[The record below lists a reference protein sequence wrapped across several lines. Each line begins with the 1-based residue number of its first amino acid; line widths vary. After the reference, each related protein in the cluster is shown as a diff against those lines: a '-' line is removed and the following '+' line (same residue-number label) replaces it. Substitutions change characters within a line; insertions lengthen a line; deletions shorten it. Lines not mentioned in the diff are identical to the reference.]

1 MRDMRKLKSSKS
13 AAEAEKPL
21 SRTDNVRP
29 VKAKKSPKAQ
39 PSADET
45 VAQPSEACLPAVQV
59 KVDKPEV
66 ALSTTLGMREYAKRY
81 RLIVEQAYA
90 LWERA
95 KRNNPELPPHTLPNV
110 KPVLKDLDVF
120 LSAARASEVCQ
131 LHIYQIQLALTAHRL
146 QAYRRTIDEQ
156 AQRIYVPTT
165 AEDTKE
171 LFFKLADLTN
181 LKHAKLDKSD
191 LSSTMPLVPITW
203 AKLALQSDKK
213 FHKYMGLSKARF
225 IALQDYL
232 EHHPPSVPLPTLQ
245 ALIFTLFQFRNKVNF
260 DALVSGTPFDSSL
273 IPSTL
278 AGMQAAFVHAPE
290 SIKKHLPLAFRQDIP
305 GNEPS
310 VDGLEL
316 ILVNKFGSVEA
327 ALDLLSIS
335 LSSLKQIHRFLIKKM
350 SSERATET
358 LLATLEL
365 WRVQTLMMFSLSRRY
380 ELSRTE
386 LAQGVKDVELLIRQG
401 RFKVKY
407 LPAEVVESELPM
419 LDFDDLSK
427 HEQGERGEPDSSAN
441 TQAQPIGKSSS
452 S

>member
-1 MRDMRKLKSSKS
+1 MSKLESKKS
-13 AAEAEKPL
+13 AAEAEKTLLHP
-21 SRTDNVRP
+21 DNIQPIKPKRP
-29 VKAKKSPKAQ
+29 RKSPTSSLTGA
-39 PSADET
+39 T
-45 VAQPSEACLPAVQV
+45 NAQPSEASPQNSPPLVN
-59 KVDKPEV
+59 KPGV
-66 ALSTTLGMREYAKRY
+66 LKSDTLGIREYTKRY
-81 RLIVEQAYA
+81 RLIIEQAYA

-95 KRNNPELPPHTLPNV
+95 KRDDPELPPHTLPNQ
-110 KPVLKDLDVF
+110 KPDLKGFDVY

-131 LHIYQIQLALTAHRL
+131 LHIYQIQLALTSHRL

-171 LFFKLADLTN
+171 LFFRLADLTN

-232 EHHPPSVPLPTLQ
+232 EHHPPSVPIPTLQ

-290 SIKKHLPLAFRQDIP
+290 SVKKHLPLAFRQDIP

-316 ILVNKFGSVEA
+316 ILMGKFGSVEA

-335 LSSLKQIHRFLIKKM
+335 LSSLKQIHRFLSKKM
-350 SSERATET
+350 SGERATET

-365 WRVQTLMMFSLSRRY
+365 WRVQALMMFSLSRRY

-386 LAQGVKDVELLIRQG
+386 LTQGIKDVELLVRQG

-407 LPAEVVESELPM
+407 LPPEAIEGGLFM
-419 LDFDDLSK
+419 LDYEDKSGHDRIEKSDGSGSPSSQEPPLS
-427 HEQGERGEPDSSAN
+427 SL
-441 TQAQPIGKSSS
+441 
-452 S
+452 